1 MTYNKFKLYCILF
14 CEENNGK
21 TVGEVIPDIID
32 EVKNSLVNIK
42 NFHFQEYTISKT
54 LCLENSEYF
63 ILFDSVRGYLI
74 RQNDTLEHS
83 YHFPSLKRT
92 EDIV

>member
-14 CEENNGK
+14 CEENNGN
-21 TVGEVIPDIID
+21 TFGEVIPDIID

-63 ILFDSVRGYLI
+63 ILFDSVSGYLT

>member
-1 MTYNKFKLYCILF
+1 MTHNKFKLYCILF

-21 TVGEVIPDIID
+21 TVGEVIPDIIYELKTTIINFKD
-32 EVKNSLVNIK
+32 
-42 NFHFQEYTISKT
+42 FHFQDYTISKT
-54 LCLENSEYF
+54 LCLENLEYC
-63 ILFDSVRGYLI
+63 ILFNNISGYLT